1 MTSRTNEAALERR
14 QRLRDKHKRQLGA
27 VNQLERLEKKRGSIE
42 DDRDKQIAKIEED
55 AARDIAAVEEEIAG
69 AVRDAVDAFGG
80 QQVASEN
87 LGLTLREIRRY
98 LAEGDEQEPDSEG
111 EEVRA
116 ADEQGPAV
124 SKEAAPA
131 GSPVD
136 ADGVQSDAGSG
147 TPEGVSA
154 T

>member
-1 MTSRTNEAALERR
+1 MTSRTNEAALDRR

-27 VNQLERLEKKRGSIE
+27 VNQLDRLEKKRGSIE
-42 DDRDKQIAKIEED
+42 DDRDKQIAKIEDD

-98 LAEGDEQEPDSEG
+98 LAEGDEQEPDSEE
-111 EEVRA
+111 EEVKA
-116 ADEQGPAV
+116 TDEQEPTV
-124 SKEAAPA
+124 SKAAAPA

-136 ADGVQSDAGSG
+136 AGGVQGDADGAA
-147 TPEGVSA
+147 PEGASA
-154 T
+154 A